1 MKQFKR
7 NAVIITVVL
16 FVCVAAYLNWN
27 YSRDSKAID
36 NSSVS
41 PTPSGLDTYTTTT
54 PSSNGSLTYNPNGT
68 STTTTVNGYFDEA
81 RLSRKQARDASIE
94 TLSAVQTATGASQQI
109 IDSALA
115 QINAIIS
122 FNQRE
127 AELETL
133 IKAYGFS
140 DCVVFLSEET
150 AKVYVPCGIEGLTA
164 VEVAQIT
171 DIVTS
176 QTDLTAANLTIQGIK

>member
-27 YSRDSKAID
+27 YSRDSKAVD

-41 PTPSGLDTYTTTT
+41 PTPSGLDSYITPT

-68 STTTTVNGYFDEA
+68 SATTVNGYFDEA

-133 IKAYGFS
+133 IKAYGFA
-140 DCVVFLSEET
+140 DCVVFLSEES

-176 QTDLTAANLTIQGIK
+176 QTELTAANLTIQGIK